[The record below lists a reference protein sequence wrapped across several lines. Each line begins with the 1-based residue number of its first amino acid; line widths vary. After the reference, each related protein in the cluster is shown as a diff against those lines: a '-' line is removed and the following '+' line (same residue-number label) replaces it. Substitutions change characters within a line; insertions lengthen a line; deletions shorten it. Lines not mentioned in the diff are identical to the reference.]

1 MISLRPIPTW
11 SKQSLGIHSGNAR
24 FQRHSPL
31 AKDWRLPKLQE
42 VRRCIRHNKCPGA
55 VRSPARCCPRGTP
68 GYLVFQMR
76 QGDTADTPIAMSIG
90 GFLAGTPKSSIL
102 GIFEVPPF

>member
-1 MISLRPIPTW
+1 MNCKKKVTIIIIIVIGRMISLRPIPTW
-11 SKQSLGIHSGNAR
+11 SKQSLGIRSGNAR

-42 VRRCIRHNKCPGA
+42 VRRCIRHNKW
-55 VRSPARCCPRGTP
+55 
-68 GYLVFQMR
+68 
-76 QGDTADTPIAMSIG
+76 DTADTPIAMSIG